1 MRVEL
6 FTTSSA
12 LPPLIEGN
20 PFHSAWMFS
29 LIEEH
34 TEARP
39 LMLVAYDDE
48 EGELGHLL
56 AVRNRELRLFPP
68 GLHTWYSI
76 YGEGVYSQKCESKQ
90 EIFDLLLKKLY
101 TLFDFTHTMIEVRNL
116 GNQSFAYETL
126 SKMNFFPR
134 RDIRVYLSLHSNHH
148 TKRISRTYRTYIRK
162 AQSRGVTFS
171 LATDPE
177 EIVSV
182 LKLLRLYYIS
192 KIKRHLPP
200 LPYLKALLIDDG
212 GKLSSRA
219 RMFVVRYKGRPIGCS
234 ICLYEQGRAHL
245 AYSFG
250 QRKSHPLLYPGIMA
264 VWAAITDAHSRGID
278 HFEFLELSG
287 TGSGYRNFIL
297 NFGGKQISTYHW
309 QHYKWG
315 WINKFMRQI
324 YV

>member
-12 LPPLIEGN
+12 LPSLIEGN
-20 PFHSAWMFS
+20 PFHSAWMFR
-29 LIEEH
+29 LIEQH

-39 LMLVAYDDE
+39 LMLAAYDDE
-48 EGELGHLL
+48 GEQGHLL
-56 AVRNRELRLFPP
+56 AVKNRELRLLPP
-68 GLHTWYSI
+68 GIHTWYSI
-76 YGEGVYSQKCESKQ
+76 YGEGVYSPRCTNRQ
-90 EIFDLLLKKLY
+90 EIFALLLKKLY

-116 GNQSFAYETL
+116 SNQSFAYGAL
-126 SKMNFFPR
+126 SGMNFFPR
-134 RDIRVYLSLHSNHH
+134 RSIRVYLSLHGNQH
-148 TKRISRTYRTYIRK
+148 TKRLARTYRTYIRK
-162 AQSRGVTFS
+162 AQSRGVTFGE
-171 LATDPE
+171 ATDAQ
-177 EIVSV
+177 EIASA
-182 LKLLRLYYIS
+182 LGMLRLYYIS

-200 LPYLKALLIDDG
+200 ASYLKALLAEE
-212 GKLSSRA
+212 RA

-234 ICLYEQGRAHL
+234 ICLYESGRAHL

-250 QRKSHPLLYPGIMA
+250 LRKSHPLLYPGIMA

-278 HFEFLELSG
+278 HFEFLELDTAG
-287 TGSGYRNFIL
+287 KGYRNFIL

-315 WINKFMRQI
+315 WINKIMRRI